1 MYSKEELNKLD
12 IEQLRELSSKHWE
25 QSKRIDLMIKYREE
39 FGK

>member
-1 MYSKEELNKLD
+1 MYTKKDLNTLD
-12 IEQLRELSSKHWE
+12 IEQLKELSSKHWE